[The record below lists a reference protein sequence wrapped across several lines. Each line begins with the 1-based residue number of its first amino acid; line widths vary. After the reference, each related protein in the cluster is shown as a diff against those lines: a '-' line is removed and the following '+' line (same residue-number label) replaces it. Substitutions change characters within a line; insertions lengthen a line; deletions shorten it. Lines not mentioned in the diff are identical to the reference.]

1 MDLIIGQH
9 GSATLEYSN
18 GDVNSCYEYDNAYN
32 FFDKNEVGA
41 GDTSVVILKEYC
53 KALNFVNYIL
63 DYATSNKMKEI
74 EF

>member
-1 MDLIIGQH
+1 MISYEDAKKI
-9 GSATLEYSN
+9 ALELNS
-18 GDVNSCYEYDNAYN
+18 DVNSCYEYDNAYN

-41 GDTSVVILKEYC
+41 GDTSVVILKEDG

-63 DYATSNKMKEI
+63 DYATSNKMKKI

>member
-1 MDLIIGQH
+1 MIGYED
-9 GSATLEYSN
+9 AKKIALELNS
-18 GDVNSCYEYDNAYN
+18 DVNSCYEYDNAYN
-32 FFDKNEVGA
+32 FFDKNEVGV
-41 GDTSVVILKEYC
+41 GDTSVVILKEDG

>member
-1 MDLIIGQH
+1 MISYDLAKQK
-9 GSATLEYSN
+9 ALELNS
-18 GDVNSCYEYDNAYN
+18 DVNACYEYDNAYN

-41 GDTSVVILKEYC
+41 GDTSVVILKEDG

-63 DYATSNKMKEI
+63 DYAISNEKKEI